1 MLKEAIKAFDGTA
14 IIVSHDRDF
23 LDGLVSKVYEFGGGQ
38 VKEHIGG
45 IYDYLRAHN
54 AETIHEA
61 LNGKAA
67 AEEKTA
73 AAATTVSATPQ
84 VQSPAKGG
92 AAQSGASQP
101 ATKESWEKHKEK
113 QKKLRKAQR
122 AVEESEAKI
131 AKMEARLKELD
142 ALLMDP
148 KNAANMQLVNEY
160 STTQEALD
168 KENDRWMELSEK
180 VEELG

>member
-1 MLKEAIKAFDGTA
+1 
-14 IIVSHDRDF
+14 
-23 LDGLVSKVYEFGGGQ
+23 
-38 VKEHIGG
+38 
-45 IYDYLRAHN
+45 
-54 AETIHEA
+54 
-61 LNGKAA
+61 
-67 AEEKTA
+67 
-73 AAATTVSATPQ
+73 
-84 VQSPAKGG
+84 
-92 AAQSGASQP
+92 
-101 ATKESWEKHKEK
+101 
-113 QKKLRKAQR
+113 LRKAQR

-142 ALLMDP
+142 TLLLDP